1 MADLLEETRIVQES
15 AAEGY
20 RVTGDR
26 ESLRENEW
34 GVEHPLGLGGGQLG
48 PQIHPGGDV
57 DGAVKGGVLKFEA
70 PAIPN
75 ESDEENSGGQ
85 KLLGAGDDG
94 AGMRGDFGWQAPQ
107 SRGDEVG
114 GSHYREKGAC
124 DFAPWMTRARQEVLD
139 QECD

>member
-1 MADLLEETRIVQES
+1 MADLLEETRIIQER

-20 RVTGDR
+20 GVTGDR
-26 ESLRENEW
+26 EGLRENEW
-34 GVEHPLGLGGGQLG
+34 GIEHPLGLGGGQLG
-48 PQIHPGGDV
+48 PEIHPGGDV

-94 AGMRGDFGWQAPQ
+94 ARVRRNLRRKSPQRG
-107 SRGDEVG
+107 GD
-114 GSHYREKGAC
+114 
-124 DFAPWMTRARQEVLD
+124 
-139 QECD
+139 